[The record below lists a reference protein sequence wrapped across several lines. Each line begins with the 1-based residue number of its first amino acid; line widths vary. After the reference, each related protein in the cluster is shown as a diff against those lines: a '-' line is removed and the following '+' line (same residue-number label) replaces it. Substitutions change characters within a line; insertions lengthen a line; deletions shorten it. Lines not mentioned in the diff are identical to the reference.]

1 MTWKSA
7 ASLDKLGSTKR
18 WLPLTVGGV
27 DLIVASV
34 NGTWYGFEDRCTHAG
49 CAFSEDGE
57 RDGPQVICNCHG
69 SEFDFRTGAVKRGPA
84 ELPIRTF
91 PVRLVEEGLE
101 VDL

>member
-18 WLPLTVGGV
+18 WLPLTVDGV

-34 NGTWYGFEDRCTHAG
+34 DGTWYGFEDRCTHAG

-57 RDGPQVICNCHG
+57 RDGAQVICNCHG
-69 SEFDFRTGAVKRGPA
+69 SEFDFRTGAVLRGPA